1 LLREVLECEVMSP
14 SERGLMGGRA
24 VETATETGAETRP
37 ARTGLEAGAEMDGKP
52 RESGKMYW

>member
-1 LLREVLECEVMSP
+1 MSP